1 MVMDGRDGGKMRQEA
16 ICFFQSSG
24 RYEARRLEGVY
35 AFARKKGWHVL
46 VIDRAQ
52 QQTSLRKILAFWR
65 PVGCIVEGMVEATVV
80 TPRTFGSLPVVFCD
94 VSPSVYGKKAWER
107 RASFVKHDSS
117 ATTRLAVRELRA
129 LEWKNLAYVGFFAPT
144 YWSDERASTFR
155 AETADLIGGAHVFL
169 CDRKHPFRD
178 ALDLQRRLRLW
189 LRDVP
194 KPCGI
199 LAANDFMGEQVL
211 IACREL
217 GIDIPHQVALIGID
231 NEELRCENLRPTLT
245 SVEPDFV
252 HAGQLAAELLD
263 DLIAGAAKAGDCRLF
278 GPARIVRRQTTA
290 VTLVRSRVV
299 SDALEMIRLGACSG
313 LKAADVLAAMG
324 GSRSAAE
331 RLFRRAT
338 GCSVLERIEARRF
351 EEVQRLLARKEVKID
366 SIADFCGY
374 RSGSFLRKRF
384 KERTGM
390 TMQAWRERGDP
401 QDRIEAVKEAD

>member
-1 MVMDGRDGGKMRQEA
+1 MMTKEERTRQDA

-24 RYEARRLEGVY
+24 RHEARRLEGVY
-35 AFARKKGWHVL
+35 DFARKRGWHVL

-52 QQTSLRKILAFWR
+52 QQTDLRKILAFWR
-65 PVGCIVEGMVEATVV
+65 PVGCIVEGMVEAAVI
-80 TPRTFGSLPVVFCD
+80 TPRTFGRLPVVFCD
-94 VSPSVYGKKAWER
+94 VSPSVYGKKVWES
-107 RASFVKHDSS
+107 RAAFVKHDSA
-117 ATTRLAVRELRA
+117 ATTRLAVRELMS
-129 LEWKNLAYVGFFAPT
+129 LGWENLAYVGSFAPA

-155 AETADLIGGAHVFL
+155 AETADLGAGAHLFL
-169 CDRKHPFRD
+169 HDPNRPFRD
-178 ALDLQRRLRLW
+178 AIDLQSRLRLW
-189 LRDVP
+189 LKGVP

-217 GIDIPHQVALIGID
+217 GVDIPHQVALIGID

-252 HAGQLAAELLD
+252 RAGRLAAELLD
-263 DLIAGAAKAGDCRLF
+263 DLIAGSAKAGDCRLF

-290 VTLVRSRVV
+290 VTPVRSRIV
-299 SDALEMIRLGACSG
+299 SEALEMIRLNACSG

-324 GSRSAAE
+324 SSRSAAE
-331 RLFRRAT
+331 RLFRKAT

-351 EEVQRLLARKEVKID
+351 EEVLRLLSRPEIKID

-390 TMQAWRERGDP
+390 TMQRWRERGGS
-401 QDRIEAVKEAD
+401 QDKVAAVKEAN